1 MAAAAMAP
9 IRTVSL
15 TVEEQQELAG
25 SSRILMR
32 LMNRMGSR
40 TSLDSQTMISVA
52 RFIACADVIYELDS
66 RRRKK

>member
-1 MAAAAMAP
+1 MAATAMAP
-9 IRTVSL
+9 IKTISL
-15 TVEEQQELAG
+15 TPEEQQGLEN

-32 LMNRMGSR
+32 LMNRMSGR

-52 RFIACADVIYELDS
+52 RFVACADVIYQLDS